1 MKESISKL
9 PRQLS
14 IGLIF
19 PILFL
24 NGWLLL
30 LLVQMLQ
37 PLPSILITATLI
49 AFLLDYPIRFL
60 QQRGVNRGI
69 AVAVVI
75 LLFLMILGTIGLFV
89 VPIILQQANELLT
102 RLPDWLKSGQQQL
115 QSLEDW
121 AITQQLP
128 IDLSST
134 YSQII
139 DRLTSVLRSLTS
151 QVFSLIFNTIGS
163 IVNVFLTLVFSFFL
177 VWRGEKLWN
186 GILSWFPEQ
195 WNRLIRQSLPYNF
208 ERFIA
213 GQVILAVIIS
223 IAQTTAQLIL
233 GVPLAQLFGFGIGA
247 ASLIPFGGTTSIV
260 IVSLLL
266 ALNNFWLGV
275 KVLVVAIVINQIVE
289 NVLGPRIVG
298 ELTGLNPVWML
309 ISLDI
314 GVKTG
319 GVLGLLVAVP
329 IASFIK
335 VTFDTIRSS
344 TLTIQV
350 VPSTAEIPPTPE
362 VNDQSNYS
370 ASKSEVS

>member
-60 QQRGVNRGI
+60 HERGVNRGI
-69 AVAVVI
+69 AMGVVV
-75 LLFLMILGTIGLFV
+75 LLFLMILVTLGLFL

-115 QSLEDW
+115 QSLETW
-121 AITQQLP
+121 AIAQQLP
-128 IDLSST
+128 IDLSGT

-139 DRLTSVLRSLTS
+139 ERITSLLRSLTS

-177 VWRGEKLWN
+177 VWRGERLWN
-186 GILSWFPEQ
+186 GILSWFPDQ
-195 WNRLIRQSLPYNF
+195 WDQLIRESLPYNF

-275 KVLVVAIVINQIVE
+275 KVLVIAIVINQIVE

-344 TLTIQV
+344 PLTIL
-350 VPSTAEIPPTPE
+350 VPSTAEIPASPEEKKQAKKSTTPKQ
-362 VNDQSNYS
+362 VL
-370 ASKSEVS
+370 

>member
-60 QQRGVNRGI
+60 HERGINRGI
-69 AVAVVI
+69 AMGVVV
-75 LLFLMILGTIGLFV
+75 LLFLMILVTLGLFL

-115 QSLEDW
+115 QSLENW
-121 AITQQLP
+121 AIAQQLP

-139 DRLTSVLRSLTS
+139 ERITSLLRSLTS

-163 IVNVFLTLVFSFFL
+163 LVNVFLTLVFSFFL
-177 VWRGEKLWN
+177 VWRGERLWN
-186 GILSWFPEQ
+186 GILSWFPDQ
-195 WNRLIRQSLPYNF
+195 WDQLIRQALPYNF

-344 TLTIQV
+344 PLTIQV
-350 VPSTAEIPPTPE
+350 VPSTAEIPASPE
-362 VNDQSNYS
+362 DKKQAKKSTS
-370 ASKSEVS
+370 AKEVL

>member
-1 MKESISKL
+1 MGTKMKESISKL

-60 QQRGVNRGI
+60 HERGVNRGL
-69 AVAVVI
+69 AMGVVV
-75 LLFLMILGTIGLFV
+75 LLFLMILVTLGLFL
-89 VPIILQQANELLT
+89 VPIIWQQANELLT

-121 AITQQLP
+121 AIAQQLP
-128 IDLSST
+128 IDLSGT

-139 DRLTSVLRSLTS
+139 ERITSLLRSLTS

-163 IVNVFLTLVFSFFL
+163 IVNVFLTLVFSFFF
-177 VWRGEKLWN
+177 VWRGERLWN
-186 GILSWFPEQ
+186 GILSWFPDQ
-195 WNRLIRQSLPYNF
+195 WNQLIRQALPYNF

-247 ASLIPFGGTTSIV
+247 ASLIPFGGTTTIV

-275 KVLVVAIVINQIVE
+275 KVLVIAIVINQIVE
-289 NVLGPRIVG
+289 SVLGPRIVG

-344 TLTIQV
+344 TLTIQI
-350 VPSTAEIPPTPE
+350 VPSTAEIPPTPQE
-362 VNDQSNYS
+362 NDPFPYS
-370 ASKSEVS
+370 ARK

>member
-60 QQRGVNRGI
+60 HERGVNRGI
-69 AVAVVI
+69 AMAVVV
-75 LLFLMILGTIGLFV
+75 LLFLMILVTLGLFL
-89 VPIILQQANELLT
+89 VPIIWQQANELLT

-115 QSLEDW
+115 QSLETW
-121 AITQQLP
+121 AIAQQLP
-128 IDLSST
+128 IDLSGT

-139 DRLTSVLRSLTS
+139 ERITSLLRSLTS

-177 VWRGEKLWN
+177 VWRGERLWN
-186 GILSWFPEQ
+186 GILSWFPDQ
-195 WNRLIRQSLPYNF
+195 WNQLIRQALPYNF

-247 ASLIPFGGTTSIV
+247 ASLIPFGGTTTIV

-275 KVLVVAIVINQIVE
+275 KVLVIAIVINQIVE

-344 TLTIQV
+344 TLTIQI
-350 VPSTAEIPPTPE
+350 VPSTAEIPPTPQE
-362 VNDQSNYS
+362 NDPSPYS
-370 ASKSEVS
+370 ARK